1 MVEEYGLGERSCN
14 RWKRRVVKSIVGWKE
29 LVRERKRDSSVGR
42 THLDLLGS
50 VGSYLKPPI
59 NSVSS
64 KFSLEMK
71 SPNNLNIKKYC
82 T

>member
-1 MVEEYGLGERSCN
+1 MVEEDGLGEGSCN
-14 RWKRRVVKSIVGWKE
+14 RWKRRLVKSIVGWE
-29 LVRERKRDSSVGR
+29 EFVRKRDSSVGT

-64 KFSLEMK
+64 KLSLELK
-71 SPNNLNIKKYC
+71 IPNNLNIKS